1 MKRSSDNYYD
11 EYNMNDIRII
21 SSIGLTDDD
30 LQVIAKAQG
39 VRQYMVPTAKMC
51 SSIMMI
57 KSQLRMF

>member
-1 MKRSSDNYYD
+1 
-11 EYNMNDIRII
+11 MNDIRII

-30 LQVIAKAQG
+30 LQVIAKVQG

-57 KSQLRMF
+57 KSQLHMF